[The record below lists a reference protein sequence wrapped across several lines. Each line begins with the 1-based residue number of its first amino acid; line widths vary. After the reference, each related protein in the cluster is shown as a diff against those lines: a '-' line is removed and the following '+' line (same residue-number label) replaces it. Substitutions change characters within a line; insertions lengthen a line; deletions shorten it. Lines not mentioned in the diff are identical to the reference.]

1 MAYNFLKFK
10 NKMFHKCTQVPS
22 YSHIYFTTNVIHEQ
36 NNTQDTHIYIISEIV
51 KIVLIYNISYW
62 QNRISVIPVCSSFFD
77 GYHIPDD
84 IAPLIVFTRPT
95 SKIPTMF
102 YCTHMIDPDQTKRN
116 SIMRFNLENLIGF
129 WGLS

>member
-1 MAYNFLKFK
+1 MWHIIFSNIRRKCFINVHRFL
-10 NKMFHKCTQVPS
+10 HTV
-22 YSHIYFTTNVIHEQ
+22 IYFTTNIIHEQ

-62 QNRISVIPVCSSFFD
+62 QNRISVIPVCSSLFD

-102 YCTHMIDPDQTKRN
+102 YCTHMRDPDQTKRN